1 MSFQVFK
8 TNMSLWM
15 QTPDKLSTG
24 NAESYEDFADYLT
37 TQYDLAVRTG
47 NQTAN
52 LVPVSKGNKDLM
64 KSLIQIACLK
74 ALQVRE
80 GKHTFID
87 DIGKAV
93 VGYWTGCQLQAGVP
107 PVIPAF
113 GAIYNISTVYAFC
126 TSPGTWTPFGPTNPI
141 DDSDIFLDILI
152 SSMRIHLTTLQ
163 FLYFTTSIY
172 PGPALPPAPGIL
184 TGTGYFIP
192 PSTPSPPP
200 NLIQVVE
207 EIIANQVD
215 DNSDNLTEQ
224 EKEQIKEEKTLADNI
239 VSDTTQTPQ
248 GKQVAQEFS
257 SRASQMLSSG
267 KHDSTPVYFSDE
279 ELKAIDELQEDDFK
293 CEAGA
298 RIVEAARKDIGICEF
313 NNKNY
318 GGFGPGEQRNE
329 SGRIDEMVASTGL
342 DNEGQVRKT
351 GSGFFWCAAATTQW
365 WKEAGIELPPTLRAL
380 CNGWLAWSKEKGYFS
395 NIPKQGAAILYR
407 GSRKPGAV
415 HIGIVESIVPGV
427 GVNTIEGNTGGGA
440 AFADNGGGCYRKLA
454 KWSKGNIIGFV
465 NPPDCL

>member
-15 QTPDKLSTG
+15 QSPDKLATG
-24 NAESYEDFADYLT
+24 NAESYEDFATKLT
-37 TQYDLAVRTG
+37 EEYDLAVRRG
-47 NQTAN
+47 FQTIN
-52 LVPVSKGNKDLM
+52 LVRISKGNTELM
-64 KSLIQIACLK
+64 KSLIIVACLK
-74 ALQVRE
+74 SLSVQSGR
-80 GKHTFID
+80 HTFVD

-93 VGYWTGCQLQAGVP
+93 VGYWTGARLQSGLP
-107 PVIPAF
+107 PLIPAI
-113 GAIYNISTVYAFC
+113 GAIRNISTIYAFC
-126 TSPGTWTPFGPTNPI
+126 TSPGTWSPFGPTDPT
-141 DDSDIFLDILI
+141 DDSETFLDILI
-152 SSMRIHLTTLQ
+152 SSMQIHLTTLQ
-163 FLYFTTSIY
+163 FIYFTLSIY
-172 PGPALPPAPGIL
+172 PGPILPPAPGIL
-184 TGTGYFIP
+184 PAVSYFIP
-192 PSTPSPPP
+192 PSTPTPP
-200 NLIQVVE
+200 NLVQVVQ
-207 EIIANQVD
+207 EIIEKQID

-224 EKEQIKEEKTLADNI
+224 EKEQIKEEKTQADNI
-239 VSDTTQTPQ
+239 VNDTTQTPQ

-257 SRASQMLSSG
+257 SRATQMLSTG
-267 KHDSTPVYFSDE
+267 KHDSTPVYFSEE
-279 ELKAIDELQEDDFK
+279 ELKVIDELQEDDFK

-298 RIVEAARKDIGICEF
+298 RIIEAARKDIGICEF

-415 HIGIVESIVPGV
+415 HIGVVESIVPGV

>member
-1 MSFQVFK
+1 
-8 TNMSLWM
+8 MSLWM
-15 QTPDKLSTG
+15 QSPDKLATG
-24 NAESYEDFADYLT
+24 NAESYEDFATKLT
-37 TQYDLAVRTG
+37 EEYDLAVRRG
-47 NQTAN
+47 FQTIN
-52 LVPVSKGNKDLM
+52 LVRISKGNTELM
-64 KSLIQIACLK
+64 KSLIIVACLK
-74 ALQVRE
+74 SLSVQSGR
-80 GKHTFID
+80 HTFVD

-93 VGYWTGCQLQAGVP
+93 VGYWTGARLQSGLP
-107 PVIPAF
+107 PLIPAI
-113 GAIYNISTVYAFC
+113 GAIRNISTIYAFC
-126 TSPGTWTPFGPTNPI
+126 TSSGTWSPFGPTDPT
-141 DDSDIFLDILI
+141 DDSETFLDILI
-152 SSMRIHLTTLQ
+152 SSMQIHLTTLQ
-163 FLYFTTSIY
+163 FIYFTLSIY
-172 PGPALPPAPGIL
+172 PGPILPPAPGIL
-184 TGTGYFIP
+184 PAVSYFIP
-192 PSTPSPPP
+192 PSTPTPP
-200 NLIQVVE
+200 NLVQVVQ
-207 EIIANQVD
+207 EIIEKQID

-224 EKEQIKEEKTLADNI
+224 EKEQIKEEKTQADNI
-239 VSDTTQTPQ
+239 VNDTTQTPQ

-257 SRASQMLSSG
+257 SRATQMLSTG
-267 KHDSTPVYFSDE
+267 KHDSTPVYFSEE
-279 ELKAIDELQEDDFK
+279 ELKVIDELQEDDFK

-298 RIVEAARKDIGICEF
+298 RIIEAARKDIGICEF

-415 HIGIVESIVPGV
+415 HIGVVESIVPGV

>member
-15 QTPDKLSTG
+15 QSPDKLATG
-24 NAESYEDFADYLT
+24 NAESYEDFATKLT
-37 TQYDLAVRTG
+37 EEYDLAAKSG
-47 NQTAN
+47 FQTIN
-52 LVPVSKGNKDLM
+52 LVKISKGNTELM
-64 KSLIQIACLK
+64 KSLIIVACLK
-74 ALQVRE
+74 SLSVQSGR
-80 GKHTFID
+80 HTFVD

-93 VGYWTGCQLQAGVP
+93 VGYWTGAQLQSGLP
-107 PVIPAF
+107 PLIPAI
-113 GAIYNISTVYAFC
+113 GAIRNISTIYAFC
-126 TSPGTWTPFGPTNPI
+126 TSPGTWSPFGPTDPT
-141 DDSDIFLDILI
+141 DDSETFLDILI
-152 SSMRIHLTTLQ
+152 SSMQIHLTTLQ
-163 FLYFTTSIY
+163 FIYFTLSIY
-172 PGPALPPAPGIL
+172 PGPAVPPAPGIL
-184 TGTGYFIP
+184 PAVSYFIP
-192 PSTPSPPP
+192 PSTPTPP
-200 NLIQVVE
+200 NLVQVVQ
-207 EIIANQVD
+207 EIIEKQVD

-224 EKEQIKEEKTLADNI
+224 EKEQIKEEKTQADNI
-239 VSDTTQTPQ
+239 INDTTQTPQ

-257 SRASQMLSSG
+257 SRATQMLSVG
-267 KHDSTPVYFSDE
+267 KHDSTPVYFSEE
-279 ELKAIDELQEDDFK
+279 ELKVIDELQEDDFK

-298 RIVEAARKDIGICEF
+298 RIIEAARKDIGICEF

-415 HIGIVESIVPGV
+415 HIGVVESIVPGV

>member
-15 QTPDKLSTG
+15 QSPDKLATG
-24 NAESYEDFADYLT
+24 NAESYEDFADKLT
-37 TQYDLAVRTG
+37 KEYDLAAKSG
-47 NQTAN
+47 FQTIN
-52 LVPVSKGNKDLM
+52 LVRISKGNTELM
-64 KSLIQIACLK
+64 KSLIIVACLK
-74 ALQVRE
+74 SLSVQSGR
-80 GKHTFID
+80 HTFVD

-93 VGYWTGCQLQAGVP
+93 VGYWTGAQLQSGLP
-107 PVIPAF
+107 PIIPAV
-113 GAIYNISTVYAFC
+113 GAIRNISTVYAFC
-126 TSPGTWTPFGPTNPI
+126 TSPGTWSPFGPTDPT
-141 DDSDIFLDILI
+141 DDSETFLDILI
-152 SSMRIHLTTLQ
+152 SSMQIHLTTLQ
-163 FLYFTTSIY
+163 FIYFTLSIY
-172 PGPALPPAPGIL
+172 PGPAVPPFPGIL
-184 TGTGYFIP
+184 PAISYHIP
-192 PSTPSPPP
+192 PSKPTPP
-200 NLIQVVE
+200 NLVQVVQ
-207 EIIANQVD
+207 EIIEKQID

-224 EKEQIKEEKTLADNI
+224 EKQQIKEEKTQADNI
-239 VSDTTQTPQ
+239 VNDTTQTPQ

-257 SRASQMLSSG
+257 SRATQMLSTG
-267 KHDSTPVYFSDE
+267 KHDSTPVYFSEE
-279 ELKAIDELQEDDFK
+279 ELKVIDELQEDDFK

-298 RIVEAARKDIGICEF
+298 RIIEAARKDIGICEF

-415 HIGIVESIVPGV
+415 HIGVVESIVPGV

>member
-15 QTPDKLSTG
+15 QSPDKLATG
-24 NAESYEDFADYLT
+24 NAESYEDFADKLT
-37 TQYDLAVRTG
+37 KEYDLAAKSG
-47 NQTAN
+47 FQTIN
-52 LVPVSKGNKDLM
+52 LVRISKGNTELM
-64 KSLIQIACLK
+64 KSLIIVACLK
-74 ALQVRE
+74 SLSVQSGR
-80 GKHTFID
+80 HTFVD

-93 VGYWTGCQLQAGVP
+93 VGYWTGAQLQSGLP
-107 PVIPAF
+107 PIIPAV
-113 GAIYNISTVYAFC
+113 GAIRNISTVYAFC
-126 TSPGTWTPFGPTNPI
+126 TSPGTWSPFGPTDPT
-141 DDSDIFLDILI
+141 DDSETFLDILI
-152 SSMRIHLTTLQ
+152 SSMQIHLTTLQ
-163 FLYFTTSIY
+163 FIYFTLSIY
-172 PGPALPPAPGIL
+172 PGPAVPPFPGIL
-184 TGTGYFIP
+184 PAISYHIP
-192 PSTPSPPP
+192 PSKPTPP
-200 NLIQVVE
+200 NLVQVVQ
-207 EIIANQVD
+207 EIIEKQID

-224 EKEQIKEEKTLADNI
+224 EKQQIKEEKTQADNI
-239 VSDTTQTPQ
+239 VNDITQTPQ

-257 SRASQMLSSG
+257 SRATQMLSTG
-267 KHDSTPVYFSDE
+267 KHDSTPVYFSEE
-279 ELKAIDELQEDDFK
+279 ELKVIDELQEDDFK

-298 RIVEAARKDIGICEF
+298 RIIEAARKDIGICEF

-415 HIGIVESIVPGV
+415 HIGVVESIVPGV

>member
-15 QTPDKLSTG
+15 QSPDKLATG
-24 NAESYEDFADYLT
+24 NAESYEDFATKLT
-37 TQYDLAVRTG
+37 EEYDLAVRRG
-47 NQTAN
+47 FQTIN
-52 LVPVSKGNKDLM
+52 LVRISKGNTELM
-64 KSLIQIACLK
+64 KSLIIVACLK
-74 ALQVRE
+74 SLSVQSGR
-80 GKHTFID
+80 HTFVD

-93 VGYWTGCQLQAGVP
+93 VGYWTGARLQSGLP
-107 PVIPAF
+107 PLIPAI
-113 GAIYNISTVYAFC
+113 GAIRNISTVYAFC
-126 TSPGTWTPFGPTNPI
+126 TSPGTWSPFGPTDPT
-141 DDSDIFLDILI
+141 DDSETFLDILI
-152 SSMRIHLTTLQ
+152 SSMQIHLTTLQ
-163 FLYFTTSIY
+163 FMYFTLSIY
-172 PGPALPPAPGIL
+172 PGPAVPPAPGIL
-184 TGTGYFIP
+184 PAVSYFIP
-192 PSTPSPPP
+192 PSTPTPP
-200 NLIQVVE
+200 NLVQVVQ
-207 EIIANQVD
+207 EIIEKQID

-224 EKEQIKEEKTLADNI
+224 EKEQIKEEKTQADNI
-239 VSDTTQTPQ
+239 VNDTTQTPQ

-257 SRASQMLSSG
+257 SRATQMLSTG
-267 KHDSTPVYFSDE
+267 KHDSTPVYFSEE
-279 ELKAIDELQEDDFK
+279 ELKVIDELQEDDFK

-298 RIVEAARKDIGICEF
+298 RIIEAARKDIGICEF

-415 HIGIVESIVPGV
+415 HIGVVESIVPGV

>member
-15 QTPDKLSTG
+15 QSPDKLATG
-24 NAESYEDFADYLT
+24 NAESYEDFADKLT
-37 TQYDLAVRTG
+37 KEYDLAAKSG
-47 NQTAN
+47 FQTIN
-52 LVPVSKGNKDLM
+52 LVRISKGNTELM
-64 KSLIQIACLK
+64 KSLIIVACLK
-74 ALQVRE
+74 SLSVQSGR
-80 GKHTFID
+80 HTFVD

-93 VGYWTGCQLQAGVP
+93 VGYWTGAQLQSGLP
-107 PVIPAF
+107 PIIPAV
-113 GAIYNISTVYAFC
+113 GAIRNISTVYAFC
-126 TSPGTWTPFGPTNPI
+126 TSPGTWSPFGPTDPT
-141 DDSDIFLDILI
+141 DDSETFLDILI
-152 SSMRIHLTTLQ
+152 SSMQIHLTTLQ
-163 FLYFTTSIY
+163 FIYFTLSIY
-172 PGPALPPAPGIL
+172 PGPAVPPFPGIL
-184 TGTGYFIP
+184 PAISYHIP
-192 PSTPSPPP
+192 PSKPTPP
-200 NLIQVVE
+200 NLVQVVQ
-207 EIIANQVD
+207 EIIEKQID

-224 EKEQIKEEKTLADNI
+224 EKQQIKEEKTQADNI
-239 VSDTTQTPQ
+239 VNDTTQTPQ

-257 SRASQMLSSG
+257 SRATQMLSTG
-267 KHDSTPVYFSDE
+267 KHDSTPVYFSEE
-279 ELKAIDELQEDDFK
+279 ELKVIDELQEDDFK

-298 RIVEAARKDIGICEF
+298 RIIEAARKDIGICEF

>member
-15 QTPDKLSTG
+15 QSPDKLATG
-24 NAESYEDFADYLT
+24 NAESYEDFATKLT
-37 TQYDLAVRTG
+37 EEYDLAVRRG
-47 NQTAN
+47 FQTIN
-52 LVPVSKGNKDLM
+52 LVRISKGNTELM
-64 KSLIQIACLK
+64 KSLIIVACLK
-74 ALQVRE
+74 SLSVQSGR
-80 GKHTFID
+80 HTFVD

-93 VGYWTGCQLQAGVP
+93 VGYWTGARLQSGLP
-107 PVIPAF
+107 PLIPAI
-113 GAIYNISTVYAFC
+113 GAIRNISTIYAFC
-126 TSPGTWTPFGPTNPI
+126 TSSGTWSPFGPTDPT
-141 DDSDIFLDILI
+141 DDSETFLDILI
-152 SSMRIHLTTLQ
+152 SSMQIHLTTLQ
-163 FLYFTTSIY
+163 FIYFTLSIY
-172 PGPALPPAPGIL
+172 PGPILPPAPGIL
-184 TGTGYFIP
+184 PAVSYFIP
-192 PSTPSPPP
+192 PSTPTPP
-200 NLIQVVE
+200 NLVQVVQ
-207 EIIANQVD
+207 EIIEKQID

-224 EKEQIKEEKTLADNI
+224 EKEQIKEEKTQADNI
-239 VSDTTQTPQ
+239 VNDTTQTPQ

-257 SRASQMLSSG
+257 SRATQMLSTG
-267 KHDSTPVYFSDE
+267 KHDSTPVYFSEE
-279 ELKAIDELQEDDFK
+279 ELKVIDELQEDDFK

-298 RIVEAARKDIGICEF
+298 RIIEAARKDIGICEF

-415 HIGIVESIVPGV
+415 HIGVVESIVPGV

>member
-15 QTPDKLSTG
+15 QSPDKLATG
-24 NAESYEDFADYLT
+24 NAESYEDFATKLT
-37 TQYDLAVRTG
+37 EEYDLAVRRG
-47 NQTAN
+47 FQTIN
-52 LVPVSKGNKDLM
+52 LVRISKGNTELM
-64 KSLIQIACLK
+64 KSLIIVACLK
-74 ALQVRE
+74 SLSVQSGR
-80 GKHTFID
+80 HTFVD

-93 VGYWTGCQLQAGVP
+93 VGYWTGARLQSGLP
-107 PVIPAF
+107 PLIPAI
-113 GAIYNISTVYAFC
+113 GAIRNISTVYAFC
-126 TSPGTWTPFGPTNPI
+126 TSPGTWSPFGPTDPT
-141 DDSDIFLDILI
+141 DDSETFLDILI
-152 SSMRIHLTTLQ
+152 SSMQIHLTTLQ
-163 FLYFTTSIY
+163 FIYFTLSIY
-172 PGPALPPAPGIL
+172 PGPILPPAPGIL
-184 TGTGYFIP
+184 PAVSYFIP
-192 PSTPSPPP
+192 PSTPTPP
-200 NLIQVVE
+200 NLVQVVQ
-207 EIIANQVD
+207 EIIEKQID

-224 EKEQIKEEKTLADNI
+224 EKEQIKEEKTQADNI
-239 VSDTTQTPQ
+239 VNDTTQTPQ

-257 SRASQMLSSG
+257 SRATQMLSTG
-267 KHDSTPVYFSDE
+267 KHDSTPVYFSEE
-279 ELKAIDELQEDDFK
+279 ELKVIDELQEDDFK

-298 RIVEAARKDIGICEF
+298 RIIEAARKDIGICEF

-415 HIGIVESIVPGV
+415 HIGVVESIVPGV

>member
-15 QTPDKLSTG
+15 QSPDKLATG
-24 NAESYEDFADYLT
+24 NAESYEDFATKLT
-37 TQYDLAVRTG
+37 EEYDLAAKSG
-47 NQTAN
+47 FQTIN
-52 LVPVSKGNKDLM
+52 LVKIRKGNTELM
-64 KSLIQIACLK
+64 KSLIIVACLK
-74 ALQVRE
+74 SLSVQSGR
-80 GKHTFID
+80 HTFVD

-93 VGYWTGCQLQAGVP
+93 VGYWTGAQLQSGLP
-107 PVIPAF
+107 PLIPAI
-113 GAIYNISTVYAFC
+113 GAIRNISTIYAFC
-126 TSPGTWTPFGPTNPI
+126 TSPGTWSPFGPTDPT
-141 DDSDIFLDILI
+141 DDSETFLDILI
-152 SSMRIHLTTLQ
+152 SSMQIHLTTLQ
-163 FLYFTTSIY
+163 FIYFTLSIY

-184 TGTGYFIP
+184 PAISYFIP
-192 PSTPSPPP
+192 PSTPTPP
-200 NLIQVVE
+200 NLVQVVQ
-207 EIIANQVD
+207 EIVEKQVD

-224 EKEQIKEEKTLADNI
+224 EKEQIKEEKAQADNI
-239 VSDTTQTPQ
+239 VNDTTQTSQ

-257 SRASQMLSSG
+257 SRATQMLSAG
-267 KHDSTPVYFSDE
+267 KHDSTPVYFSEE
-279 ELKAIDELQEDDFK
+279 ELKVIDELQEDDFK

-298 RIVEAARKDIGICEF
+298 RIIEAARKDIGICEF

-415 HIGIVESIVPGV
+415 HIGVVESIVPGV